1 MLDEETIREEI
12 QLLIFSLANEEFACR
27 TDQVKEITRMMETI
41 TMPKAPTFIKGV
53 INLRGKVIAVI
64 DLARQL
70 GLPSSEPGEESRII
84 VAEVEDNIVGLLVD
98 SASEVLRISTEN
110 IEPTPAVIENKVD
123 TRYIQGI
130 GRIGNRLFV
139 LLDLNKIF
147 SAEEMES
154 VEEAAAES

>member
-41 TMPKAPTFIKGV
+41 TMPKAPSFIKGV

-64 DLARQL
+64 DLASQL

-139 LLDLNKIF
+139 LLDLNKVL
-147 SAEEMES
+147 SSEEIES
-154 VEEAAAES
+154 VEETAGD